1 MTGEPESVMPRM
13 AGEMEN
19 KGVVEGGGSVW
30 SVCIFMSDEIWEERG
45 E

>member
-19 KGVVEGGGSVW
+19 KGVVEGGSVW
-30 SVCIFMSDEIWEERG
+30 YGCIFMSDEIWEERG